1 MGVEYSSRMAKVI
14 TPKDENW
21 FICTLGKSTSHNWDI
36 CKEHKIWGI
45 PTNGRN
51 YNLSKAKKGDNLLF
65 YLASVGF
72 LGLGKVTGPMR
83 IPSSREE
90 APWAGGIYRYGVIV
104 PFKLVTETDSPL
116 KVNFV
121 TNKIADTG
129 VSTTLLRRGFAQVST
144 IDGLKI
150 QESFLSAKK

>member
-1 MGVEYSSRMAKVI
+1 MTP
-14 TPKDENW
+14 TPKTKDVNW

-45 PTNGRN
+45 PTNGRK
-51 YNLSKAKKGDNLLF
+51 YNLLQAKKGDLLLF

-72 LGLGKVTGPMR
+72 LGFGQVTGAMR
-83 IPSSREE
+83 IPSSKEE
-90 APWAGGIYRYGVIV
+90 APWAGGIYRYGVIL
-104 PFKLVTETDSPL
+104 PFKLLKEVETPP

-121 TNKIADTG
+121 DNKLDGTG

-144 IDGLKI
+144 LDGLKI
-150 QESFLSAKK
+150 QESFFPTKK